1 MTSRNSNSFSVSSI
15 ARDDFDDDASL
26 PVGEA
31 VPYVSVYF
39 TDGIDND
46 AHVTRSLMN
55 RHSLEPIQS
64 RDGSHIVWSE
74 NAKSGDLLPVKLRH
88 GAVDEEDGMDPDEND
103 SDERMRETEL
113 LLPPRPLGKL
123 DELELLRK
131 DKDGDDEDEGDASG
145 NSAAALLLQALF
157 LMFQV
162 SRDRFRHTFYGT
174 LSIDAFLC
182 PILLT
187 N

>member
-1 MTSRNSNSFSVSSI
+1 MTSRNSSTFSISSI
-15 ARDDFDDDASL
+15 ARDDFEDDSSL
-26 PVGEA
+26 PVSEA

-46 AHVTRSLMN
+46 AHVIRSLMN
-55 RHSLEPIQS
+55 RQSVEPILS
-64 RDGSHIVWSE
+64 RDGKQIVWSE

-88 GAVDEEDGMDPDEND
+88 GAVDEEDVDPDEND
-103 SDERMRETEL
+103 NEERMKETEL
-113 LLPPRPLGKL
+113 LLPPRPLGKS
-123 DELELLRK
+123 DEMDLLRK
-131 DKDGDDEDEGDASG
+131 DPDEDDEDEVDASG

-162 SRDRFRHTFYGT
+162 STVQ
-174 LSIDAFLC
+174 
-182 PILLT
+182 